1 MWNEKYSDP
10 RFIYGTE
17 PNDFLKQSVHHL
29 KPSGKILCIAEGEGR
44 NAVWLAELGF
54 KVTAVDA
61 SEVGL
66 NKGQTLAKSKG
77 VKIDWIHADLQH
89 YNPGKQAWDGVVAI
103 FAHLPPELRS
113 QVHADCV
120 ESLKAGGV
128 LLLEAYTPE
137 QLRFRTGGPSNPDW
151 LMTPEMLE
159 QELRGLTF
167 ERLQKV
173 ERQII
178 EGIGHTGTG
187 SVVQVIGVRHL

>member
-89 YNPGKQAWDGVVAI
+89 YNPGQQAWDGVVAI